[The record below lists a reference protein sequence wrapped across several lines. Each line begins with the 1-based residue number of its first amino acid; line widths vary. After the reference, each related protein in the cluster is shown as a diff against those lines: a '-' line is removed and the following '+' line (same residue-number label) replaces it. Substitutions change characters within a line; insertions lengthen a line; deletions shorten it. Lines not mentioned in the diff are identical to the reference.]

1 MNKTIEYPVRKDQNG
16 NLMRFRKA
24 YDNGGKTIDRY
35 TVTFE
40 IYNEETG
47 KWEIFSQGSNTDS
60 PKGDPSYQ
68 HIYCLSMSERPF
80 NPRGVGQSG
89 TCVEGSHLGKR
100 VKFAELPDEVQR
112 CVIQYLE
119 S

>member
-1 MNKTIEYPVRKDQNG
+1 MNKTVEFPVRKDQNG

-47 KWEIFSQGSNTDS
+47 KWDIFSWGTNTNA
-60 PKGDPSYQ
+60 PKGDPSYK

-100 VKFAELPDEVQR
+100 VKFSELPDEVQR

>member
-1 MNKTIEYPVRKDQNG
+1 MSQTIEYPLCRDKQG

-24 YDNGGKTIDRY
+24 YDNGGRTVDRY

-40 IYNEETG
+40 IYNQHTG
-47 KWEIFSQGSNTDS
+47 KWDLFTEGWNVNA
-60 PKGDPSYQ
+60 PPGDRSFKS
-68 HIYCLSMSERPF
+68 IYCLGMSIMPF
-80 NPRGVGQSG
+80 NPQGFGQSG
-89 TCVEGSHLGKR
+89 TCTEGRHLGKR
-100 VKFAELPDEVQR
+100 VKFSALPAEVQR